1 MTASS
6 SVRPSTAVADPN
18 NPSNTLLP
26 ALNNV
31 VVVTPSTST
40 VFNPP
45 VRILVASTAG
55 NVNVVLAG
63 SPTPFVMALTAK
75 VPSSPQM
82 LITQVRTTNT
92 TAGTI
97 RGLY

>member
-6 SVRPSTAVADPN
+6 SVRPSTGIADPN

-31 VVVTPSTST
+31 VAVVPSTST
-40 VFNPP
+40 TYSPP
-45 VRILVASTAG
+45 LRCLVGATAG
-55 NVNVVLAG
+55 NVNLVLAG
-63 SPTPFVMALTAK
+63 STTPVVVALTAK

-82 LITQVRTTNT
+82 MIVQVRTTST
-92 TAGTI
+92 TVTNI
-97 RGLY
+97 KGLY